1 MYRIKLFFSRVS
13 VSKSKCVSNWV
24 TDQINDLFLN
34 FVRARA
40 WSKPLFK
47 WTWLFLI
54 IDLIP
59 NMSLWIKLWSLSTRS
74 QIISKYH
81 RLIRLNLN
89 MSGSF
94 DLPTIVG
101 WKLVLRSFLPHVW
114 LKGYLGISSWELGSV
129 CAKLFGIK
137 SWKTGRE
144 IQMKAS
150 ALSGFSF
157 FP

>member
-1 MYRIKLFFSRVS
+1 MKTELIDENGIKVWQVWRVPKHFSAWNHRERRWPHPDKMNWKNS
-13 VSKSKCVSNWV
+13 PLWKGPFRKTKFSSTKCRSNNLKFLQLNLEEMRQIVSKYQRFSSVQNLIGSV
-24 TDQINDLFLN
+24 DILMFL
-34 FVRARA
+34 
-40 WSKPLFK
+40 
-47 WTWLFLI
+47 
-54 IDLIP
+54 
-59 NMSLWIKLWSLSTRS
+59 LW
-74 QIISKYH
+74 
-81 RLIRLNLN
+81 
-89 MSGSF
+89 G
-94 DLPTIVG
+94 
-101 WKLVLRSFLPHVW
+101 HVW